1 MFKFNVNVRVGL
13 FRFVLIKLRHCLH
26 LALPKDPFRHVRPRR
41 SSVHRGLLYVGLDT
55 HTLFRRPC
63 LSLAV
68 GFERFL
74 PRDAMHSA
82 DSMQSQDVCPS
93 VTRRYSVKLL
103 DIIILILSASS
114 GSLTTLVFVYQ
125 TVWQY
130 SDFVP
135 PNGASNEREYEKIAI
150 FDQYLTLFRK
160 YNTTQ
165 SNS

>member
-74 PRDAMHSA
+74 PRDATHSA

-93 VTRRYSVKLL
+93 VTRRYSVKLF
-103 DIIILILSASS
+103 DISSYCLHHRVAS
-114 GSLTTLVFVYQ
+114 LL
-125 TVWQY
+125 
-130 SDFVP
+130 
-135 PNGASNEREYEKIAI
+135 
-150 FDQYLTLFRK
+150 
-160 YNTTQ
+160 
-165 SNS
+165 